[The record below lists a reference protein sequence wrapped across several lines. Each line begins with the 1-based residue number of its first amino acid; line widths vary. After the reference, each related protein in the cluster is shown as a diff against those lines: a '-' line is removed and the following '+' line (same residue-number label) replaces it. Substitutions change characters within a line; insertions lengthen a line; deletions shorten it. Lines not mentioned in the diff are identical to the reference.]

1 MSESGKET
9 LCMDCAH
16 LGVCSI
22 KNDYLRILESLPK
35 CDDNFSLQLSCKHF
49 MKYIYQ
55 RDNLIDYITS
65 TGNPC
70 GSKIDI

>member
-1 MSESGKET
+1 MSESCKET

-55 RDNLIDYITS
+55 RGDPISYGTT